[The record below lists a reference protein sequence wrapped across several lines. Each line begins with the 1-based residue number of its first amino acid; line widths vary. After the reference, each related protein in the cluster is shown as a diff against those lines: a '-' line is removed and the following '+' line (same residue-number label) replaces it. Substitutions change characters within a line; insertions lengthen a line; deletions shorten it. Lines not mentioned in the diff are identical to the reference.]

1 MSKTCNLLRVK
12 PKVFRVIIL
21 ISSLLLLSASPAQ
34 RAQAQTPAKPGAAPP
49 TAKPVDSTQTTS
61 KPTAEIPADAAA
73 QANAVALRALPAKG
87 KRYALII
94 GVDKYADTQITTL
107 GGASNDARLLADAL
121 IRYAGFPADQV
132 ILLAS
137 DQPAERQPTRGNIL
151 RRLSNLATDFPK
163 DGLLLFSFAGHGM
176 ERSGQA
182 FLLPSD
188 AQVSDDVSL
197 LEQTAV
203 NVQIVKDWVKKSG
216 VRQVLLLLDAC
227 RNDPGGRAEADNPL
241 TDTYTRGFNFSTRNR
256 EVEAFVTLYATTI
269 GKRAYEYKEKKQGYF
284 TWALVEG
291 LKGAAANE
299 KGEVTLDGIV
309 KYLQDRVPKQ
319 VRLDLGAGKV
329 QRPFAVI
336 EGYKADELVLSVGGE
351 RGLTVGQTALGDV
364 DLTPSAEVGDNT
376 GSRTASYYDVEGTTW
391 SARPLTGGTS
401 VIEFQKGGKLTLTLV
416 PDRGDPNRPIS
427 GRWRQEGKSISF
439 DTGYAALE
447 CTFDEAVIRCEG
459 ENVEAVKFKLTYYPK
474 RP

>member
-1 MSKTCNLLRVK
+1 MSKTCNVPTVK
-12 PKVFRVIIL
+12 PKVFRIVLL
-21 ISSLLLLSASPAQ
+21 ISSLLLLSASPASI
-34 RAQAQTPAKPGAAPP
+34 AQTPAKPAGTP
-49 TAKPVDSTQTTS
+49 TPAKAVDAKQTPA
-61 KPTAEIPADAAA
+61 KPTAELPTAATA
-73 QANAVALRALPAKG
+73 QAKEVGLRALPAKG
-87 KRYALII
+87 KRYALVV

-107 GGASNDARLLADAL
+107 GGASNDARSLADAL

-176 ERSGQA
+176 ERGGQA

-227 RNDPGGRAEADNPL
+227 RNDPGGRADAPNPL
-241 TDTYTRGFNFSTRNR
+241 TETYTRGFNFSTRNR

-269 GKRAYEYKEKKQGYF
+269 GNRAYEYREKKQGYF

-291 LKGAAANE
+291 LKGGAANE

-351 RGLTVGQTALGDV
+351 RGLTVGQTAMSDV
-364 DLTPSAEVGDNT
+364 DLTPSAETSDDKGGRAT
-376 GSRTASYYDVEGTTW
+376 SYYDVEGTTW
-391 SARPLTGGTS
+391 TARPVTGGTS
-401 VIEFQKGGKLTLTLV
+401 VIEFQKGGKLIYTLV
-416 PDRGDPNRPIS
+416 PDKGDPNRPLK
-427 GRWRQEGKSISF
+427 GTWRQEGKSISY
-439 DTGYAALE
+439 DTGYAVLE
-447 CTFDEAVIRCEG
+447 CTFDESVLRCEG
-459 ENVEAVKFKLTYYPK
+459 ENTEGTKFRSVFYPK